1 MTHFDRWAPSYDD
14 CALRPLYDAAHRA
27 VVDILGSGSHRPH
40 RILDIGCG
48 SARMLR
54 AVAALFP
61 DACAVGVDL
70 SLGMLHVAAQ
80 VGPGHFVCAAA
91 EELAFADAAFD
102 TVTSTISMRHWTD
115 RRAAFS
121 QIHRLLEPGGL
132 LVIATIDERPSR
144 RPRRSRPVLRDDL
157 YAAGFVGCRTRQVA
171 GFGPVPMITLVSA
184 RQAMH
189 GTVRL
194 RARRAVVAAVRWG
207 RWTVPPPPT
216 GPR

>member
-1 MTHFDRWAPSYDD
+1 MPSYDD
-14 CALRPLYDAAHRA
+14 CALRPLYDGAHRA
-27 VVDILGSGSHRPH
+27 VVEILGSGWYRPQ

-121 QIHRLLEPGGL
+121 QIHRVLQPGGL
-132 LVIATIDERPSR
+132 LVIATVADGPSR
-144 RPRRSRPVLRDDL
+144 RLRGRPVLGHDL
-157 YAAGFVGCRTRQVA
+157 YAAGFVGCRIRQVA